1 MGKNK
6 LVLSGV
12 LQKVSKTY
20 NGRIYPED
28 IFKKY
33 LEDEKKRIKQQLR
46 IKKIKRLY
54 EK

>member
-1 MGKNK
+1 MKDEI
-6 LVLSGV
+6 VLTGV

-28 IFKKY
+28 MFQKY
-33 LEDEKKRIKQQLR
+33 LEEEKQRIEQQLR